1 MRRFNGGRPLSMKK
15 EDEILRYTAKKMEDF
30 APYNSQ
36 NMRSKIKLLKDLI
49 DDGYELK
56 VISPRKQKYLRE

>member
-56 VISPRKQKYLRE
+56 VISPRKQKHLRE